1 MERLPDRYVRD
12 TGDLTDEEC
21 EAVSRRADER
31 VRVYYQPNLFT
42 MLMN

>member
-1 MERLPDRYVRD
+1 MSTYDGYVRD

-31 VRVYYQPNLFT
+31 VRVYYQPSLFV
-42 MLMN
+42 LSMN